1 MLRLLSLLF
10 FVLLFSISCST
21 EEKPLPYL
29 GFTEI
34 VNGDTLYHKIPEFSY
49 LNQDGQIVSNESYA
63 DQIYIAD
70 FFFVHCP
77 SICPKV
83 TQQMLRLHDRYI
95 DDPRVKL
102 VSHTLDP
109 KRDSIPVLKAY
120 ADKIDVKSK
129 QWDFLLGK
137 EDETLEIADEYF
149 VPAFKDPDAPGGFDH
164 SGKLI
169 LVDKDRHVR
178 GFAEGTDPESVTSF
192 FKTIDQLLDEEFPK
206 S

>member
-49 LNQDGQIVSNESYA
+49 LNQDGQVVSNESYA

-192 FKTIDQLLDEEFPK
+192 FKTIDQLLDEVFPK

>member
-1 MLRLLSLLF
+1 MFRDLCVLF
-10 FVLLFSISCST
+10 FGCSLILACSS
-21 EEKPLPYL
+21 EQQPLPYL
-29 GFTEI
+29 GFTE
-34 VNGDTLYHKIPEFSY
+34 VVEGDTLHHKIPEFSY
-49 LNQDGQIVSNESYA
+49 LNQDRQVITNESYQ

-83 TQQMLRLHDRYI
+83 TQQMLRIHDRYK
-95 DDPRVKL
+95 DDSRVKL

-109 KRDSIPVLKAY
+109 QRDSIPVLQAY

-129 QWDFLLGK
+129 QWDFLLGQD
-137 EDETLEIADEYF
+137 EETLEIADEYF

-169 LVDKDRHVR
+169 LVDRDRHVR

-192 FKTIDQLLDEEFPK
+192 FKIIDQLLDEEFPK